1 MVDMV
6 QNRDNKKI
14 IDVGQIAF
22 RINMLNNASGLVP
35 IAGTVLNYNPF
46 IFKLNGRD
54 LFYLGR

>member
-1 MVDMV
+1 MV